1 MSLNT
6 RHGSTKSTQQHG
18 NIKIGHGARGQQRHH
33 RGEHS
38 TKGEAQSCTIR
49 QRAAKVICCHRRHR
63 CASAI
68 LIRYHYG
75 PFKSKAIRQV
85 TRERHLETPGAAD
98 LDVHASLIPCLL
110 EIPGASR
117 RINLQV
123 TRYARLGLTQ
133 SITSRRQFHQK
144 IDICFVHRAPFSK
157 ASVQRNFLHRLHD
170 FEKVYHPEADK
181 SSVYAQC
188 STLTT
193 CSTPWSTMSWA
204 LQVSSAR
211 LNYRAKH
218 FHPAFTRSCE
228 V

>member
-1 MSLNT
+1 MFLLCQVLHHLNAASFLLPT
-6 RHGSTKSTQQHG
+6 LPSSRAFLSFLETVAGSTA
-18 NIKIGHGARGQQRHH
+18 GHALYAPGLPQRL
-33 RGEHS
+33 
-38 TKGEAQSCTIR
+38 K
-49 QRAAKVICCHRRHR
+49 
-63 CASAI
+63 
-68 LIRYHYG
+68 
-75 PFKSKAIRQV
+75 P
-85 TRERHLETPGAAD
+85 
-98 LDVHASLIPCLL
+98 
-110 EIPGASR
+110 
-117 RINLQV
+117 
-123 TRYARLGLTQ
+123 
-133 SITSRRQFHQK
+133 RRQFHQK
-144 IDICFVHRAPFSK
+144 IDVCFVHAAPFSK

-181 SSVYAQC
+181 SSVYAQS